1 MTYITLITLVNNNNS
16 LANSDGAAKKGKT
29 TKRKKKTRTH
39 PHTPDGLNVFHKKF
53 RLSVPQVLD
62 QSEISKNKQK
72 QKQKRGQPR
81 KELQLS
87 VFCVILLSARFCSQN
102 FYSVNHSFKNLNVS
116 VIFCRIESPRYIRL
130 DEVPLTAP

>member
-1 MTYITLITLVNNNNS
+1 MAYITLITLVNNKNS

-29 TKRKKKTRTH
+29 TKRKKKSRTHTH

-62 QSEISKNKQK
+62 QSEISKKKNKNK
-72 QKQKRGQPR
+72 NRGQPR
-81 KELQLS
+81 KEVQLL

-102 FYSVNHSFKNLNVS
+102 FNSVNHGFKNLNVS
-116 VIFCRIESPRYIRL
+116 AIFCRIESP
-130 DEVPLTAP
+130 

>member
-1 MTYITLITLVNNNNS
+1 MTYITLITLVNNKNS

-29 TKRKKKTRTH
+29 TKRKKRAHTHTH
-39 PHTPDGLNVFHKKF
+39 PHTSDGLNVFHKKF

-62 QSEISKNKQK
+62 QSEISKKKNTNKNK
-72 QKQKRGQPR
+72 KRGQPR

-102 FYSVNHSFKNLNVS
+102 FNGVNYSFKNLNVS
-116 VIFCRIESPRYIRL
+116 AIFCRIKSP
-130 DEVPLTAP
+130 